1 MAPPPVCARQV
12 TLNLPPT
19 ARMDIFDISALL
31 LVVALAWLW
40 LDSLTTRET
49 AIAATKAACQSENL
63 LLLDD
68 TVAITR
74 IGVARNDDGE
84 VRLQRIYGFEY
95 SDTGNNRRTGSLA
108 MLGSRVLVVN
118 LNLVVATPPTTMH

>member
-1 MAPPPVCARQV
+1 
-12 TLNLPPT
+12 
-19 ARMDIFDISALL
+19 MDIFDISALL

-84 VRLQRIYGFEY
+84 LRLQRIYGFEY